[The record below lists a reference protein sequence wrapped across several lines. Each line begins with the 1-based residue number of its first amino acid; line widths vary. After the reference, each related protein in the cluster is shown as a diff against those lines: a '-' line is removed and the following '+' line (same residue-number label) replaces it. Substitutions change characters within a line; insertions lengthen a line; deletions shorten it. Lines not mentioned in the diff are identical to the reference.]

1 MIATMEAVDNFLAD
15 PEALRYH
22 AQNVEYTDRVLQ
34 NGQEYK
40 RVCEQVI
47 PEVVDALN
55 QHFGRPISLL
65 GMGFRLNY
73 AGEPPNTDIHTDQ
86 GWGKYALVL
95 YLSKDAD
102 WRGGGTAFW
111 THKATG
117 ADRIRPGDVDTIK
130 AVEPDWN
137 NVDAWNMDTVVEG
150 RFNRAVIYRSELFH
164 SRWPFEAFGS
174 TPEDGRLVLVAF
186 FN

>member
-1 MIATMEAVDNFLAD
+1 MIPDITIVDNFMSD
-15 PEALRYH
+15 PHPIRYLGQT
-22 AQNVEYTDRVLQ
+22 AQYEDRILQ
-34 NGQEYK
+34 DGQEYK
-40 RVCEQVI
+40 RIAERVV
-47 PEVVDALN
+47 PEVVDRLN
-55 QHFGRPISLL
+55 EHFGRPISLL

-73 AGEPPNTDIHTDQ
+73 DGEPPNTDIHTDQ

-95 YLSKDAD
+95 YLSKDED
-102 WRGGGTAFW
+102 WHGGTAFW
-111 THKATG
+111 THAATG

-130 AVEPDWN
+130 AVELDWN
-137 NVDAWNMDTVVEG
+137 NIGAWHMDSVVDG

-174 TPEDGRLVLVAF
+174 TPDDGRLVLVAF